1 MEYRRLGTSGLKLS
15 ELLLGTWQTF
25 GLALD
30 QAACRALVRRAFEL
44 GINAFDTADVY
55 GRGRAEQALG
65 DAIRDL
71 PREQIVVAT
80 KVLGPV
86 WDGPLGRGL
95 SRKHIR
101 DACDASLKRLE
112 VDYIDLYQ
120 CHAPDPDTP
129 IEETFGALEDLRRAG
144 KVLYVGVS
152 NFDAPLMADV
162 LATQARHGWAPL
174 VSQQPLYNLLDRQV
188 EADLFPACARHGV
201 GVIAYSPLAEG
212 LLTGKYDGAPPPG
225 SRGAERPPMRERQL
239 TETRVALARAI
250 ALAARDHG
258 LPPARLA
265 LAWVLRRP
273 EVTGVITGATRV
285 EQLEENVTAS
295 GAVIPPDLW
304 ARLERLTAANPT
316 DPTA

>member
-1 MEYRRLGTSGLKLS
+1 MEYRRLGTSGLKVS

-30 QAACRALVRRAFEL
+30 PDQCRALVRRAFDL

-55 GRGRAEQALG
+55 GRGRADQARGEAL
-65 DAIRDL
+65 RDL

-112 VDYIDLYQ
+112 VEYIDLYQ
-120 CHAPDPDTP
+120 CHAPDPDTSL
-129 IEETFGALEDLRRAG
+129 EETLAALDDLRRAG
-144 KVLYVGVS
+144 KVLYVGLS

-162 LATQARHGWAPL
+162 LATQARHGFAPI

-188 EADLFPACARHGV
+188 EADLLPACARHGV

-239 TETRVALARAI
+239 TDARRALARAI
-250 ALAARDHG
+250 AAAARDHG

-273 EVTGVITGATRV
+273 EISGVITGATRV

-295 GAVIPPDLW
+295 GAAIPPDLW
-304 ARLERLTAANPT
+304 ERVDRLCATSSTP
-316 DPTA
+316 

>member
-1 MEYRRLGTSGLKLS
+1 M
-15 ELLLGTWQTF
+15 
-25 GLALD
+25 
-30 QAACRALVRRAFEL
+30 
-44 GINAFDTADVY
+44 
-55 GRGRAEQALG
+55 
-65 DAIRDL
+65 
-71 PREQIVVAT
+71 VAT

-112 VDYIDLYQ
+112 VEYIDLYQ
-120 CHAPDPDTP
+120 CHAPDPDTSL
-129 IEETFGALEDLRRAG
+129 EETLAALDDLRRAG
-144 KVLYVGVS
+144 KVLYVGLS

-162 LATQARHGWAPL
+162 LATQARHGFAPI

-188 EADLFPACARHGV
+188 EADLLPACARHGV

-239 TETRVALARAI
+239 TDARRALARAI
-250 ALAARDHG
+250 AAAARDHG

-273 EVTGVITGATRV
+273 EISGVITGATRV

-295 GAVIPPDLW
+295 GAAIPPDLW
-304 ARLERLTAANPT
+304 ERVDRLCATSSTP
-316 DPTA
+316 